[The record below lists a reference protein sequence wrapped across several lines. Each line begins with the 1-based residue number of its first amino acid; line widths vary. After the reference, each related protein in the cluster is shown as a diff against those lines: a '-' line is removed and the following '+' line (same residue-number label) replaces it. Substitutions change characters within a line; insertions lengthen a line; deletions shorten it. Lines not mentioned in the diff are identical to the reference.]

1 MALNSLI
8 GCCLIVN
15 DLCWG
20 GPEVLLLS
28 VLHGVCSRPNAN
40 SEMVGKFSGVSKW
53 RPLTSEFSM
62 LNIRLPFNEV

>member
-1 MALNSLI
+1 M
-8 GCCLIVN
+8 GCAQ
-15 DLCWG
+15 
-20 GPEVLLLS
+20 E
-28 VLHGVCSRPNAN
+28 PNAN